1 MNSWKLPWL
10 ALCCMHRAMSSIP
23 SLSLLR
29 SPRRSAQ
36 GLLLLGMLLLARR
49 LWAEPSV
56 PAPIAVSS
64 VPTSKGVPSVPSMTL
79 QEALAYARFHQP
91 ELRAARERLLA
102 ASADARIPSAEWL
115 PSAGATLQ
123 VIGSSDNNSTATVLS
138 SDVLDLPRIGGTTIQ
153 SKPAWQPYA
162 TTLAAVGLRQEIFD
176 FGRIA
181 AQTAASDALVAIE
194 RDRLQVAHLDITFVV
209 TQAYYAAKAAR
220 AVMQAAAQAEQ
231 RSQVHSDFADVG
243 VKSGL
248 RPPIELTRAAANLAR
263 FRVGR
268 IRAEGNLRIAR
279 SVFAAAVGSPEP
291 ELDSTPIRDS
301 VPPTPPLAQVEQRAL
316 AYQPE
321 VLQALDRRKAQRSQT
336 LAISATT
343 RPNLF
348 ATAAVSARAGGAP
361 SSTGLVAE
369 GRGLLPSV
377 PNYDAGLILAW
388 PFYEPT
394 VDAAASA
401 SRQREWA
408 YVAEIAAAQQKALAA
423 AQQVYRRT
431 RVAESA
437 LEALAQAAEAARANY
452 AQADA
457 RFRAGLGTSTEL
469 ADAEALR
476 LEAEVQEAVGHF
488 ELATARANLARVMG
502 E

>member
-1 MNSWKLPWL
+1 M
-10 ALCCMHRAMSSIP
+10 
-23 SLSLLR
+23 
-29 SPRRSAQ
+29 
-36 GLLLLGMLLLARR
+36 
-49 LWAEPSV
+49 
-56 PAPIAVSS
+56 
-64 VPTSKGVPSVPSMTL
+64 PSMTL

-91 ELRAARERLLA
+91 DLRAARERFLA
-102 ASADARIPSAEWL
+102 VAADARVPSAQWL
-115 PSAGATLQ
+115 PSAGATLEL
-123 VIGSSDNNSTATVLS
+123 VGSSANNSTSTIVNNGAV
-138 SDVLDLPRIGGTTIQ
+138 DLPRIGGTTIQ

-194 RDRLQVAHLDITFVV
+194 RDRLQATHLDITFIV
-209 TQAYYAAKAAR
+209 TQAYYAAQAAR
-220 AVMQAAAQAEQ
+220 AVMEAAAQAEQ
-231 RSQVHSDFADVG
+231 SSQVHSDFADVG
-243 VKSGL
+243 VKAGM
-248 RPPIELTRAAANLAR
+248 RPPIELTRATADLAR

-279 SVFAAAVGSPEP
+279 SVLAAAVGSAEP
-291 ELDSTPIRDS
+291 ELDSTPTQEP

-336 LAISATT
+336 VAISATT

-348 ATAAVSARAGGAP
+348 ATAAISARAGGAP
-361 SSTGLVAE
+361 SNNGLVPE

-408 YVAEIAAAQQKALAA
+408 YDAEIAAAKQKALAA

-469 ADAEALR
+469 ADAEAIR

-502 E
+502 D